1 MLRATSVHPHLHGDP
16 ADRVVL
22 AHEDRRRRR
31 LAMKGEGGLEFL
43 LDLPEAVTI
52 PDGAALILED
62 GRQIEVVAAPEEI
75 VKITAKDG
83 PSLIRIAWH
92 LGNRHVPTELLGSQL
107 RIARDHVLE
116 EMVAGLGGNV
126 SPMTAPFEPESGAY
140 SAGGHDHGHHAHDH
154 GHSHSHDHHDHHA
167 HHHHDDHHHHDHGH
181 DHDHDHHGHGHSH
194 PGPHD
199 H

>member
-1 MLRATSVHPHLHGDP
+1 MLRAISVHPHLHGDP
-16 ADRVVL
+16 ADRVIL

-52 PDGAALILED
+52 PDGAALVLDD
-62 GRQIEVVAAPEEI
+62 GRQVEVVAAAEEI

-116 EMVAGLGGNV
+116 EMVAGLGGSV

-140 SAGGHDHGHHAHDH
+140 NAGGHDHGHHHDHEAHD
-154 GHSHSHDHHDHHA
+154 HA
-167 HHHHDDHHHHDHGH
+167 HHHHDDHHRHDHGR
-181 DHDHDHHGHGHSH
+181 DHDHHGHGHSH
-194 PGPHD
+194 RGPHD